1 MTSINMRWFATT
13 HTLQILSMQVDPVE
27 QKLSQNITNEQED
40 TEVDDEIQNLRRHF
54 VETIAANANESTD
67 AQLPIV
73 VEL

>member
-1 MTSINMRWFATT
+1 
-13 HTLQILSMQVDPVE
+13 MQVDPVE